1 MNLWLFF
8 QNQVLGMQWL
18 NTLVGNLL
26 TALGLD
32 TAAAPQ
38 LERYAALL
46 LEKNK
51 VMNLTAIT
59 EPAAVAQLHFLDC
72 IALLD
77 FADFRGKR
85 VVDVGCGAGFP
96 GVPVAIMRPDI
107 HVTLMDALGKRVA
120 FLKEVVAALGL
131 NADCVHARCEDAA
144 KKPEFRDAYD
154 VACARAVAE
163 TNVLS
168 EWLLPFVKPGGRM
181 LALKGPMAAEE
192 AARAQT
198 ALAQLNGRLARVCPV
213 SVPGR
218 DWDHRVIEILKT
230 GATPDRFP
238 RRAGIA
244 EKRPLK

>member
-1 MNLWLFF
+1 MKAYLKAQAEKMGVPMTDAQADAFCAYHDR
-8 QNQVLGMQWL
+8 
-18 NTLVGNLL
+18 L
-26 TALGLD
+26 TA
-32 TAAAPQ
+32 ANR
-38 LERYAALL
+38 E
-46 LEKNK
+46 
-51 VMNLTAIT
+51 MNLTRVGEDAQ
-59 EPAAVAQLHFLDC
+59 EAVDRNYLDSLTILPFLDGVSTL
-72 IALLD
+72 I
-77 FADFRGKR
+77 
-85 VVDVGCGAGFP
+85 DVGTGAGFP

-168 EWLLPFVKPGGRM
+168 EWLPPFVKPGGRM
-181 LALKGPMAAEE
+181 LALKGPMAVEE
-192 AARAQT
+192 AERAQT

>member
-1 MNLWLFF
+1 MKAYLKAQAEKMGVPMTDAQADAFCAYHDR
-8 QNQVLGMQWL
+8 
-18 NTLVGNLL
+18 L
-26 TALGLD
+26 TA
-32 TAAAPQ
+32 ANR
-38 LERYAALL
+38 E
-46 LEKNK
+46 
-51 VMNLTAIT
+51 MNLTRVGEDAQ
-59 EPAAVAQLHFLDC
+59 EAVDRNYLDSLTILPFLDGVSTL
-72 IALLD
+72 I
-77 FADFRGKR
+77 
-85 VVDVGCGAGFP
+85 DVGTGAGFP

-107 HVTLMDALGKRVA
+107 YVTLMDALGKRVA

-181 LALKGPMAAEE
+181 LALKGAMAAEE
-192 AARAQT
+192 AARAQA
-198 ALAQLNGRLARVCPV
+198 ALSQLNGRLARVCPV

>member
-1 MNLWLFF
+1 MKAYLKAQAEKMGVPMTDAQAGAFCAYHDR
-8 QNQVLGMQWL
+8 
-18 NTLVGNLL
+18 L
-26 TALGLD
+26 TA
-32 TAAAPQ
+32 ANR
-38 LERYAALL
+38 E
-46 LEKNK
+46 
-51 VMNLTAIT
+51 MNLTRVGEDAQ
-59 EPAAVAQLHFLDC
+59 EAVDRNYLDSLTILPFLDGVSTL
-72 IALLD
+72 I
-77 FADFRGKR
+77 
-85 VVDVGCGAGFP
+85 DVGTGAGFP

-120 FLKEVVAALGL
+120 FLKEVVEALGL

-181 LALKGPMAAEE
+181 LAQKGPMAAEE
-192 AARAQT
+192 AARAQA
-198 ALAQLNGRLARVCPV
+198 ALSQLNGRLARVCPV

>member
-1 MNLWLFF
+1 MKAYLKAQAAKIGVPMTDAQADAFCAYHDR
-8 QNQVLGMQWL
+8 
-18 NTLVGNLL
+18 L
-26 TALGLD
+26 TA
-32 TAAAPQ
+32 ANR
-38 LERYAALL
+38 E
-46 LEKNK
+46 
-51 VMNLTAIT
+51 MNLTRVGEDAQ
-59 EPAAVAQLHFLDC
+59 EAVDRNYLDSLTILPFLDGVSTL
-72 IALLD
+72 I
-77 FADFRGKR
+77 
-85 VVDVGCGAGFP
+85 DVGTGAGFP

-168 EWLLPFVKPGGRM
+168 EWLLPFVKPGGWM

-192 AARAQT
+192 AERAQA
-198 ALAQLNGRLARVCPV
+198 ALSQLNGRLARVCPV

-230 GATPDRFP
+230 DATPDRFP

>member
-1 MNLWLFF
+1 
-8 QNQVLGMQWL
+8 
-18 NTLVGNLL
+18 
-26 TALGLD
+26 
-32 TAAAPQ
+32 
-38 LERYAALL
+38 
-46 LEKNK
+46 
-51 VMNLTAIT
+51 MNLTRVGEDAQ
-59 EPAAVAQLHFLDC
+59 EAVDRNYLDSLTILPFLDGVSTL
-72 IALLD
+72 I
-77 FADFRGKR
+77 
-85 VVDVGCGAGFP
+85 DVGTGAGFP

-144 KKPEFRDAYD
+144 KKPEFRDTYD

-213 SVPGR
+213 SVSGR

>member
-1 MNLWLFF
+1 MKAYLKAQAEKMGVPMTDAQADAFCAYHDR
-8 QNQVLGMQWL
+8 
-18 NTLVGNLL
+18 L
-26 TALGLD
+26 TA
-32 TAAAPQ
+32 ANR
-38 LERYAALL
+38 E
-46 LEKNK
+46 
-51 VMNLTAIT
+51 MNLTRVGEDAQG
-59 EPAAVAQLHFLDC
+59 AVDRNYLDSLTILPFLDGVSTL
-72 IALLD
+72 I
-77 FADFRGKR
+77 
-85 VVDVGCGAGFP
+85 DVGTGAGFP

-181 LALKGPMAAEE
+181 LALKGPMAVEE
-192 AARAQT
+192 AERAQT

>member
-1 MNLWLFF
+1 MKAYLKAQADAFCAYHDR
-8 QNQVLGMQWL
+8 
-18 NTLVGNLL
+18 L
-26 TALGLD
+26 TA
-32 TAAAPQ
+32 ANR
-38 LERYAALL
+38 E
-46 LEKNK
+46 
-51 VMNLTAIT
+51 MNLTRVG
-59 EPAAVAQLHFLDC
+59 EDVREAVDRNYLDSLTILPFLDGVSTL
-72 IALLD
+72 I
-77 FADFRGKR
+77 
-85 VVDVGCGAGFP
+85 DVGTGAGFP

>member
-1 MNLWLFF
+1 MKTYLKAQAEKMGVPMTDAQADAFCAYHER
-8 QNQVLGMQWL
+8 
-18 NTLVGNLL
+18 L
-26 TALGLD
+26 TSANR
-32 TAAAPQ
+32 
-38 LERYAALL
+38 E
-46 LEKNK
+46 
-51 VMNLTAIT
+51 MNLTRVGEDAQ
-59 EPAAVAQLHFLDC
+59 EAVDRNYLDSLTILPFLGGVSTL
-72 IALLD
+72 I
-77 FADFRGKR
+77 
-85 VVDVGCGAGFP
+85 DVGTGAGFP

-181 LALKGPMAAEE
+181 LALKGPMAVEE
-192 AARAQT
+192 AERAQT

>member
-1 MNLWLFF
+1 MKAYLKAQAEKMGVPMTDAQADAFCAYHDR
-8 QNQVLGMQWL
+8 
-18 NTLVGNLL
+18 L
-26 TALGLD
+26 TA
-32 TAAAPQ
+32 ANR
-38 LERYAALL
+38 E
-46 LEKNK
+46 
-51 VMNLTAIT
+51 MNLTRVGEDAQEAVDRNYLDSLAIL
-59 EPAAVAQLHFLDC
+59 PFLDGVSTL
-72 IALLD
+72 I
-77 FADFRGKR
+77 
-85 VVDVGCGAGFP
+85 DVGTGAGFP

-181 LALKGPMAAEE
+181 LALKGPMAVEE
-192 AARAQT
+192 AARAQA
-198 ALAQLNGRLARVCPV
+198 ALSQLNGRLARVCPV

>member
-1 MNLWLFF
+1 M
-8 QNQVLGMQWL
+8 
-18 NTLVGNLL
+18 
-26 TALGLD
+26 
-32 TAAAPQ
+32 
-38 LERYAALL
+38 
-46 LEKNK
+46 
-51 VMNLTAIT
+51 
-59 EPAAVAQLHFLDC
+59 
-72 IALLD
+72 
-77 FADFRGKR
+77 
-85 VVDVGCGAGFP
+85 
-96 GVPVAIMRPDI
+96 
-107 HVTLMDALGKRVA
+107 
-120 FLKEVVAALGL
+120 AALGL

-144 KKPEFRDAYD
+144 KKPEFRDTYD

>member
-1 MNLWLFF
+1 M
-8 QNQVLGMQWL
+8 LGSML
-18 NTLVGNLL
+18 ISRE
-26 TALGLD
+26 AF
-32 TAAAPQ
+32 
-38 LERYAALL
+38 
-46 LEKNK
+46 EK
-51 VMNLTAIT
+51 
-59 EPAAVAQLHFLDC
+59 
-72 IALLD
+72 
-77 FADFRGKR
+77 
-85 VVDVGCGAGFP
+85 GCGCLRVEDFGEIEHQIIFGTMQKMFRDGTP
-96 GVPVAIMRPDI
+96 CDNI
-107 HVTLMDALGKRVA
+107 TLMDALGKRVA

-144 KKPEFRDAYD
+144 KKPEFRDTYD

-192 AARAQT
+192 AERAQT
-198 ALAQLNGRLARVCPV
+198 ALAQLNGRPARVCPV

>member
-1 MNLWLFF
+1 MDI
-8 QNQVLGMQWL
+8 QTVIKAIPGV
-18 NTLVGNLL
+18 TE
-26 TALGLD
+26 
-32 TAAAPQ
+32 PQ
-38 LERYAALL
+38 AEKLCRYYEMLMDW
-46 LEKNK
+46 NSR
-51 VMNLTAIT
+51 MNLTAIT
-59 EPAAVAQLHFLDC
+59 GEDDVLKKH
-72 IALLD
+72 
-77 FADFRGKR
+77 FADSLLPLELIPEGANLI
-85 VVDVGCGAGFP
+85 DVGTGAGFP

-107 HVTLMDALGKRVA
+107 YVTLMDALGKRVA

-168 EWLLPFVKPGGRM
+168 EWLLPFVKPGGWM

>member
-1 MNLWLFF
+1 MKAYLKAQAAKMGVPMTDAQADAFCAYHDR
-8 QNQVLGMQWL
+8 
-18 NTLVGNLL
+18 L
-26 TALGLD
+26 TA
-32 TAAAPQ
+32 ANR
-38 LERYAALL
+38 E
-46 LEKNK
+46 
-51 VMNLTAIT
+51 MNLTRVGEDAQG
-59 EPAAVAQLHFLDC
+59 AVDRNYLDSLTILPFLDGVSTL
-72 IALLD
+72 I
-77 FADFRGKR
+77 
-85 VVDVGCGAGFP
+85 DVGTGAGFP

-181 LALKGPMAAEE
+181 LALKGPMAVEE
-192 AARAQT
+192 AERAQT

>member
-1 MNLWLFF
+1 MKVYLKAQAEKMGVPMTDAQADAFCAYHDR
-8 QNQVLGMQWL
+8 
-18 NTLVGNLL
+18 L
-26 TALGLD
+26 TA
-32 TAAAPQ
+32 ANR
-38 LERYAALL
+38 E
-46 LEKNK
+46 
-51 VMNLTAIT
+51 MNLTRVGEDAQ
-59 EPAAVAQLHFLDC
+59 EAVDRNYLDSLTILPFLDGVSTL
-72 IALLD
+72 I
-77 FADFRGKR
+77 
-85 VVDVGCGAGFP
+85 DVGTGAGFP

-107 HVTLMDALGKRVA
+107 YVTLMDALGKRVA

-168 EWLLPFVKPGGRM
+168 EWLLPFVKPGGWM

>member
-1 MNLWLFF
+1 MKAYLKAQAEKMGVPMTDAQADAFCAYHDR
-8 QNQVLGMQWL
+8 
-18 NTLVGNLL
+18 L
-26 TALGLD
+26 TA
-32 TAAAPQ
+32 ANR
-38 LERYAALL
+38 E
-46 LEKNK
+46 
-51 VMNLTAIT
+51 MNLTRVG
-59 EPAAVAQLHFLDC
+59 EDVREAVDRNYLDSLTILPFLDGVSTL
-72 IALLD
+72 I
-77 FADFRGKR
+77 
-85 VVDVGCGAGFP
+85 DVGTGAGFP

-168 EWLLPFVKPGGRM
+168 EWLLPFVKPGGRT

>member
-1 MNLWLFF
+1 MKAYLKA
-8 QNQVLGMQWL
+8 Q
-18 NTLVGNLL
+18 
-26 TALGLD
+26 
-32 TAAAPQ
+32 AAKIGVPMTDAQ
-38 LERYAALL
+38 ADAFCAYHDRLMAVNRE
-46 LEKNK
+46 
-51 VMNLTAIT
+51 MNLTRVGEDAQ
-59 EPAAVAQLHFLDC
+59 EAVDRNYLDSLTILPFLGGVSTL
-72 IALLD
+72 I
-77 FADFRGKR
+77 
-85 VVDVGCGAGFP
+85 DVGTGAGFP
-96 GVPVAIMRPDI
+96 GVPVAIMHPDI

-144 KKPEFRDAYD
+144 KKPEFRDTYD

-192 AARAQT
+192 AARAQA
-198 ALAQLNGRLARVCPV
+198 ALSQLNGRLARVCPV

>member
-1 MNLWLFF
+1 ME
-8 QNQVLGMQWL
+8 Q
-18 NTLVGNLL
+18 LL
-26 TALGLD
+26 RGGFAQLGLPLSD
-32 TAAAPQ
+32 EALARFQTYYAY
-38 LERYAALL
+38 LEERSQ
-46 LEKNK
+46 
-51 VMNLTAIT
+51 VMNLTAIHG
-59 EPAAVAQLHFLDC
+59 ERDVAQLHFLDC
-72 IALLD
+72 AALLTAEP
-77 FADFRGKR
+77 FAGKS
-85 VVDVGCGAGFP
+85 VIDVGTGAGFP

>member
-1 MNLWLFF
+1 MKAYLKAQAEKMGVPMTDAQADAFCAYHDR
-8 QNQVLGMQWL
+8 
-18 NTLVGNLL
+18 L
-26 TALGLD
+26 TA
-32 TAAAPQ
+32 ANR
-38 LERYAALL
+38 E
-46 LEKNK
+46 
-51 VMNLTAIT
+51 MNLTRVGEDAQ
-59 EPAAVAQLHFLDC
+59 EAVDRNYLDSLTILPFLGGVSTL
-72 IALLD
+72 I
-77 FADFRGKR
+77 
-85 VVDVGCGAGFP
+85 DVGTGAGFP

-181 LALKGPMAAEE
+181 LALKGPMAVEE
-192 AARAQT
+192 AERAQT

>member
-1 MNLWLFF
+1 MKAYLKAQAEKMGVPMTDAQADAFCAYHDR
-8 QNQVLGMQWL
+8 
-18 NTLVGNLL
+18 L
-26 TALGLD
+26 TA
-32 TAAAPQ
+32 ANR
-38 LERYAALL
+38 E
-46 LEKNK
+46 
-51 VMNLTAIT
+51 MNLTRVG
-59 EPAAVAQLHFLDC
+59 EDVQEAVDRNYLDSLTILPFLDGVSTL
-72 IALLD
+72 I
-77 FADFRGKR
+77 
-85 VVDVGCGAGFP
+85 DVGTGAGFP

-181 LALKGPMAAEE
+181 LALKGPMAVEE
-192 AARAQT
+192 AERAQT

-218 DWDHRVIEILKT
+218 DRDHRVIEILKT